1 MGNFGAK
8 PIVHFNNGTEEH
20 IHIDRNSM
28 IMTTAYG
35 ALINISVNGTPKAEL
50 SGGYHYFSVTW
61 NSESKLW
68 MIIGFAINPSGS
80 NPIVSIAISEQDDE
94 GVDLTFS
101 SSGMFT
107 VAQVINKYG
116 E

>member
-8 PIVHFNNGTEEH
+8 PIVHYNAGTEEH

-28 IMTTAYG
+28 IMTAAYG
-35 ALINISVNGTPKAEL
+35 ALINISINGTPKAEIA
-50 SGGYHYFSVTW
+50 GAYHYFSVTW
-61 NSESKLW
+61 DSVSKKW
-68 MIIGFAINPSGS
+68 MIIGFAINPTAS
-80 NPIVSIAISEQDDE
+80 NPIVAIALTEQDDE

-101 SSGMFT
+101 STGMYT